1 MAASHAT
8 AALDQLQVAFDDPHA
23 VASAGLLLPATL
35 AERLGIGQAGDQLID
50 LGDRPG
56 AANPGAKLLTLVHSM
71 VAGGDCIDDT
81 DLLRCGSTASVLGHR
96 VMAPS
101 TVGTFLRAF
110 TFGHIR
116 QLDQVTGEVLSR
128 AWAAGAGPG
137 TGQL

>member
-71 VAGGDCIDDT
+71 VAGGGCIDDT
-81 DLLRCGSTASVLGHR
+81 DLLRCGATASVLATGSWR
-96 VMAPS
+96 PRPWGRSCAPS
-101 TVGTFLRAF
+101 PSAIPASSTSSPSESWRAR
-110 TFGHIR
+110 GR
-116 QLDQVTGEVLSR
+116 Q
-128 AWAAGAGPG
+128 APGPG
-137 TGQL
+137 TAQ